1 MKSPQKKENTMKNQA
16 KIQEKYLELKF
27 LEQKINQVNEQILEL
42 EKQSLTFNL
51 LSENL
56 EDIQKTKTGEKIFV
70 PLGSG
75 LFIESQLKDNKE
87 VLINIGSDVFIKK
100 DISEA
105 RIFIKEQ
112 IGQIESTINI
122 IDKTLQKLVLE
133 SQKLQS
139 ELKELV
145 YEIQ

>member
-1 MKSPQKKENTMKNQA
+1 M
-16 KIQEKYLELKF
+16 
-27 LEQKINQVNEQILEL
+27 
-42 EKQSLTFNL
+42 

-87 VLINIGSDVFIKK
+87 VLINIGSDVLIKK

-105 RIFIKEQ
+105 RVFIKEQ
-112 IGQIESTINI
+112 IDQIESTIII

-133 SQKLQS
+133 GQKLQS

>member
-16 KIQEKYLELKF
+16 EIQEKYLELKF

-87 VLINIGSDVFIKK
+87 VLINIGSDIFIKK

-105 RIFIKEQ
+105 RVFIKEQ
-112 IGQIESTINI
+112 IDQIESTIII

-133 SQKLQS
+133 GQKLQS

>member
-1 MKSPQKKENTMKNQA
+1 MKNQA
-16 KIQEKYLELKF
+16 EIQEKYLELKF

-56 EDIQKTKTGEKIFV
+56 EDIQKTKTEEKIFV

-87 VLINIGSDVFIKK
+87 VLINIGSDIFIKK

-105 RIFIKEQ
+105 RVFIKEQ
-112 IGQIESTINI
+112 IDQIETTIII
-122 IDKTLQKLVLE
+122 IDKTLQKLILE

>member
-16 KIQEKYLELKF
+16 EIQEKYLELKF